1 MIPRDKFS
9 LGYVIV
15 NAAET
20 EKAVNEIKNLTK
32 PPQALKS
39 LLLSIE
45 NNQLS
50 LEELKETFGQPPH
63 GDQTLEQMREN
74 VQKIKDASKLLTLSE
89 VRELIKEGLEAK
101 RSANPQKVKEI
112 LQNLDE
118 NADLSKRTLQRH
130 RDIRDSLDILRMSN
144 EKSVMM
150 FENPPSDKK
159 ILEEF
164 AKLLGGEAIGDTI
177 AVDFKSESE
186 FIAAMAI
193 KKDKKTG
200 EVLDS
205 DDIVAK
211 KEKIKQYY
219 NNKDENGNP
228 IYNAGGWS
236 FRKSGWSLNIGQ
248 KTVDL
253 NNLVAQKKIFVAS
266 GQKLEVVEPFTGAS
280 VLKYI
285 RAVDKVTGSVRAFR
299 PKRLPNGSTVPKVLF
314 LDKASPNSMNLNPYA
329 KLILTSDFS
338 GDEWFK
344 TFFDVLRTNQMLSEK
359 DAEQLIIQEIYE
371 TLMGDKNT
379 TPSGLSVSTFR
390 GTDGIQDLENKT
402 PKKVRAEIRQI
413 ISDSARLEDTIINAG
428 LQLQQEQLQYL
439 EGNFTI
445 KEAADFK
452 KFYESL
458 DREDFPLEDLEIE
471 YFKDGRPTKYEADK
485 VDEEGNQV
493 RDESGS
499 IVTQTLSGVERAN
512 YATVKLEG
520 EALSPQDAYEF
531 GLKVTSPEF
540 TESLKDRSKTNI
552 DTLEANLKETKRTL
566 AKLPKDSD
574 DRGKITQ
581 KIKSLENNLKAAKE
595 RAKGYESGKD
605 KTDIGQQTAKLRNE
619 LLNMDDFSQY
629 LIATSNKLKDEGGL
643 IGLVSKIERSASALE
658 QITPERSL
666 GFFAQL
672 DEHAGNNDVREA
684 FKVIDDKPESDEA
697 KDAAKEL
704 NDKMP
709 NILSNAKEQL
719 IGAFKLHLE
728 KFAKNPASFP
738 DNQVISAKKQFV
750 DKQNLLT
757 LGE

>member
-1 MIPRDKFS
+1 MVPRDKFS

-74 VQKIKDASKLLTLSE
+74 IQKIKNASKLLTLSE
-89 VRELIKEGLEAK
+89 VRELIKEAFEAK
-101 RSANPQKVKEI
+101 RNTNPQKVKEI

-144 EKSVMM
+144 DKSVIM

-164 AKLLGGEAIGDTI
+164 AKLLDGEVIGDTI

-186 FIAAMAI
+186 FIAAMVP
-193 KKDKKTG
+193 KTDKKTG

-211 KEKIKQYY
+211 KEKIKEMY
-219 NNKDENGNP
+219 NKQ
-228 IYNAGGWS
+228 
-236 FRKSGWSLNIGQ
+236 FRKSGWSLSIGQ

-344 TFFDVLRTNQMLSEK
+344 TFFDVLRTNQMLTEK

-371 TLMGDKNT
+371 TLMGNENT

-390 GTDGIQDLENKT
+390 GADGIQDLETKT
-402 PKKVRAEIRQI
+402 PKKVRAEIRSI
-413 ISDSARLEDTIINAG
+413 IDESARLEDTIINAG

-439 EGNFTI
+439 EGNFTL

-471 YFKDGRPTKYEADK
+471 YFKDGRPTKYESDK

-493 RDESGS
+493 RDESGA
-499 IVTQTLSGVERAN
+499 IVTQTLSGIERAN
-512 YATVKLEG
+512 YATIKIEG
-520 EALSPQDAYEF
+520 EALSPEDAYEF

-540 TESLKDRSKTNI
+540 TEES
-552 DTLEANLKETKRTL
+552 TKRTEKTIDTMNASLNAAKTRL
-566 AKLPKDSD
+566 AKVPKDKADLRERLQTKISNLEE
-574 DRGKITQ
+574 RIKNAKSKIT
-581 KIKSLENNLKAAKE
+581 E
-595 RAKGYESGKD
+595 GKD

-629 LIATSNKLKDEGGL
+629 LIATSNKLKGEGGL

>member
-1 MIPRDKFS
+1 MLGLSDNMSWFEQLKMIPRDKFS

-20 EKAVNEIKNLTK
+20 EKAVNEIKNLSK

-63 GDQTLEQMREN
+63 GDQTLEQIREN
-74 VQKIKDASKLLTLSE
+74 VQKIKNASKLLTLSE
-89 VRELIKEGLEAK
+89 VRELIKEALEAK
-101 RSANPQKVKEI
+101 RNTNPQKVKEI

-144 EKSVMM
+144 DKSVIM

-164 AKLLGGEAIGDTI
+164 AKLLDGEVIGDTI
-177 AVDFKSESE
+177 AVNFKSQSE
-186 FIAAMAI
+186 FIAAMVTKKEDSDAI
-193 KKDKKTG
+193 KEKKS
-200 EVLDS
+200 E
-205 DDIVAK
+205 I
-211 KEKIKQYY
+211 KEMY
-219 NNKDENGNP
+219 NKH
-228 IYNAGGWS
+228 

-253 NNLVAQKKIFVAS
+253 DNLVAQKKIFVAS

-299 PKRLPNGSTVPKVLF
+299 PKKLPNGSTVPKVLF

-344 TFFDVLRTNQMLSEK
+344 TFFDVLRTNQMLSEN

-390 GTDGIQDLENKT
+390 GADGIQDLETKT

-428 LQLQQEQLQYL
+428 LALQQEQLQYL
-439 EGNFTI
+439 EGNFTL

-499 IVTQTLSGVERAN
+499 IVTQTLSGIERAN
-512 YATVKLEG
+512 YATIKIEG
-520 EALSPQDAYEF
+520 EALSPEDAYEF
-531 GLKVTSPEF
+531 GLRVTSPEF
-540 TESLKDRSKTNI
+540 TEES
-552 DTLEANLKETKRTL
+552 TKRTEKTIDTMNASLTAAKTRL
-566 AKLPKDSD
+566 AKVPKDKADLRERLQTKISNLEERIKNAKD
-574 DRGKITQ
+574 KIT
-581 KIKSLENNLKAAKE
+581 E
-595 RAKGYESGKD
+595 GKD

-629 LIATSNKLKDEGGL
+629 LIATSNKLKGEGGL

-709 NILSNAKEQL
+709 SILSNAKEQL

>member
-1 MIPRDKFS
+1 MLDSSDNMSWFEQLKMVPRDKFS

-74 VQKIKDASKLLTLSE
+74 IQKIKNASKLLTLSE
-89 VRELIKEGLEAK
+89 VRELIKEAFEAK
-101 RSANPQKVKEI
+101 RNTNPQKVKEI

-144 EKSVMM
+144 DKSVIM

-164 AKLLGGEAIGDTI
+164 AKLLDGEVIGDTI

-186 FIAAMAI
+186 FIAAMVP
-193 KKDKKTG
+193 KTDKKTG

-211 KEKIKQYY
+211 KEKIKEMY
-219 NNKDENGNP
+219 NKH
-228 IYNAGGWS
+228 
-236 FRKSGWSLNIGQ
+236 FRKSGWSLSIGQ

-285 RAVDKVTGSVRAFR
+285 RAVDKVSGSVRAFSR
-299 PKRLPNGSTVPKVLF
+299 KRLPNGSTVPKVLF

-344 TFFDVLRTNQMLSEK
+344 TFFDVLRTNQMLTEK

-371 TLMGDKNT
+371 TLMGNENT

-390 GTDGIQDLENKT
+390 GADGIQDLETKT
-402 PKKVRAEIRQI
+402 PKKVRAEIRSI
-413 ISDSARLEDTIINAG
+413 IDESARLEDTIINAG

-439 EGNFTI
+439 EGNFTL

-471 YFKDGRPTKYEADK
+471 YFKDGRPTKYESDK

-493 RDESGS
+493 RDESGA
-499 IVTQTLSGVERAN
+499 IVTQTLSGIERAN
-512 YATVKLEG
+512 YATIKIEG
-520 EALSPQDAYEF
+520 EALSPEDAYEF

-540 TESLKDRSKTNI
+540 TEES
-552 DTLEANLKETKRTL
+552 TKRTEKTIDTMNASLNAAKTRL
-566 AKLPKDSD
+566 AKVPKDKADLRERLQTKISNLEE
-574 DRGKITQ
+574 RIKNAKSKIT
-581 KIKSLENNLKAAKE
+581 E
-595 RAKGYESGKD
+595 GKD

-629 LIATSNKLKDEGGL
+629 LIATSNKLKGEGGL

>member
-1 MIPRDKFS
+1 MLDSSDNMSWFEQLKMVPRDKFS

-74 VQKIKDASKLLTLSE
+74 IQKIKNASKLLTLSE
-89 VRELIKEGLEAK
+89 VRELIKEAFEAK
-101 RSANPQKVKEI
+101 RNTNPQKVKEI

-144 EKSVMM
+144 DKSVIM

-164 AKLLGGEAIGDTI
+164 AKLLDGEVIGDTI

-186 FIAAMAI
+186 FIAAMVP
-193 KKDKKTG
+193 KTDKKTG

-211 KEKIKQYY
+211 KEKIKEMY
-219 NNKDENGNP
+219 NKH
-228 IYNAGGWS
+228 
-236 FRKSGWSLNIGQ
+236 FRKSGWSLSIGQ

-344 TFFDVLRTNQMLSEK
+344 TFFDVLRTNQMLTEK

-371 TLMGDKNT
+371 TLMGNENT

-390 GTDGIQDLENKT
+390 GADGIQDLEPKT
-402 PKKVRAEIRQI
+402 PKKVRAEIRSI
-413 ISDSARLEDTIINAG
+413 IDERARLEDTIINAG

-439 EGNFTI
+439 EGNFTL

-471 YFKDGRPTKYEADK
+471 YFKDGRPTKYESDK

-493 RDESGS
+493 RDESGA
-499 IVTQTLSGVERAN
+499 IVTQTLSGIERAN
-512 YATVKLEG
+512 YATIKIEG
-520 EALSPQDAYEF
+520 EALSPEDAYEF

-540 TESLKDRSKTNI
+540 TEES
-552 DTLEANLKETKRTL
+552 TKRTEKTIDTMNASLNAAKTRL
-566 AKLPKDSD
+566 AKVPKDKADLRERLQTKISNLEE
-574 DRGKITQ
+574 RIKNAKSKIT
-581 KIKSLENNLKAAKE
+581 E
-595 RAKGYESGKD
+595 GKD

-629 LIATSNKLKDEGGL
+629 LIATSNKLKGEGGL

>member
-1 MIPRDKFS
+1 MVPRDKFS

-74 VQKIKDASKLLTLSE
+74 IQKIKNASKLLTLSE
-89 VRELIKEGLEAK
+89 VRELIKEAFEAK
-101 RSANPQKVKEI
+101 RNTNPQKVKEI

-144 EKSVMM
+144 DKSVIM

-164 AKLLGGEAIGDTI
+164 AKLLDGEVIGDTI

-186 FIAAMAI
+186 FIAAMVP
-193 KKDKKTG
+193 KTDKKTG

-211 KEKIKQYY
+211 KEKIKEMY
-219 NNKDENGNP
+219 NKH
-228 IYNAGGWS
+228 
-236 FRKSGWSLNIGQ
+236 FRKSGWSLSIGQ

-344 TFFDVLRTNQMLSEK
+344 TFFDVLRTNQMLTEK

-371 TLMGDKNT
+371 TLMGNENT

-390 GTDGIQDLENKT
+390 GADGIQDLETKT
-402 PKKVRAEIRQI
+402 PKKVRAEIRSI
-413 ISDSARLEDTIINAG
+413 IDESARLEDTIINAG

-439 EGNFTI
+439 EGNFTL

-471 YFKDGRPTKYEADK
+471 YFKDGRPTKYESDK

-493 RDESGS
+493 RDESGA
-499 IVTQTLSGVERAN
+499 IVTQTLSGIERAN
-512 YATVKLEG
+512 YATIKIEG
-520 EALSPQDAYEF
+520 EALSPEDAYEF

-540 TESLKDRSKTNI
+540 TEES
-552 DTLEANLKETKRTL
+552 TKRTEKTIDTMNASLNAAKTRL
-566 AKLPKDSD
+566 AKVPKDKADLRERLQTKISNLEE
-574 DRGKITQ
+574 RIKNAKSKIT
-581 KIKSLENNLKAAKE
+581 E
-595 RAKGYESGKD
+595 GKD

-629 LIATSNKLKDEGGL
+629 LIATSNKLKGEGGL

>member
-1 MIPRDKFS
+1 MLDSSDNMSWFEQLKMVPRDKFS

-74 VQKIKDASKLLTLSE
+74 IQKIKNASKLLTLSE
-89 VRELIKEGLEAK
+89 VRELIKEAFEAK
-101 RSANPQKVKEI
+101 RNTNPQKVKEI

-144 EKSVMM
+144 DKSVIM

-164 AKLLGGEAIGDTI
+164 AKLLDGEVIGDTI

-186 FIAAMAI
+186 FIAAMVP
-193 KKDKKTG
+193 KTDKKTG

-211 KEKIKQYY
+211 KEKIKEMY
-219 NNKDENGNP
+219 NKH
-228 IYNAGGWS
+228 
-236 FRKSGWSLNIGQ
+236 FRKSGWSLSIGQ

-344 TFFDVLRTNQMLSEK
+344 TFFDVLRTNQMLTEK

-371 TLMGDKNT
+371 TLMGNENT

-390 GTDGIQDLENKT
+390 GADGIQDLETKT
-402 PKKVRAEIRQI
+402 PKKVRAEIRSI
-413 ISDSARLEDTIINAG
+413 IDESARLEDTIINAG

-439 EGNFTI
+439 EGNFTL

-471 YFKDGRPTKYEADK
+471 YFKDGRPTKYESDK

-493 RDESGS
+493 RDESGA
-499 IVTQTLSGVERAN
+499 IVTQTLSGIERAN
-512 YATVKLEG
+512 YATIKIEG
-520 EALSPQDAYEF
+520 EALSPEDAYEF

-540 TESLKDRSKTNI
+540 TEES
-552 DTLEANLKETKRTL
+552 TKRTEKTIDTMNASLNAAKTRL
-566 AKLPKDSD
+566 AKVPKDKADLRERLQTKISNLEE
-574 DRGKITQ
+574 RIKNAKSKIT
-581 KIKSLENNLKAAKE
+581 E
-595 RAKGYESGKD
+595 GKD

-629 LIATSNKLKDEGGL
+629 LIATSNKLKGEGGL
-643 IGLVSKIERSASALE
+643 IGLVSKIERSASSLE

>member
-1 MIPRDKFS
+1 MLDSSDNMSWFEQLKMVPRDKFS

-74 VQKIKDASKLLTLSE
+74 IQKIKNASKLLTLSE
-89 VRELIKEGLEAK
+89 VRELIKEAFEAK
-101 RSANPQKVKEI
+101 RNTNPQKVKEI

-144 EKSVMM
+144 DKSVIM

-164 AKLLGGEAIGDTI
+164 AKLLDGEVIGDTI

-186 FIAAMAI
+186 FIAAMVP
-193 KKDKKTG
+193 KTDKKTG

-211 KEKIKQYY
+211 KEKIKEMY
-219 NNKDENGNP
+219 NKH
-228 IYNAGGWS
+228 
-236 FRKSGWSLNIGQ
+236 FRKSGWSLSIGQ

-344 TFFDVLRTNQMLSEK
+344 TFFDVLRTNQMLTEK

-371 TLMGDKNT
+371 TLMGNENT

-390 GTDGIQDLENKT
+390 GADGIQDLETKT
-402 PKKVRAEIRQI
+402 PKKVRAEIRSI
-413 ISDSARLEDTIINAG
+413 IDESARLQDTIINAG

-439 EGNFTI
+439 EGNFTL

-471 YFKDGRPTKYEADK
+471 YFKDGRPTKYESDK

-493 RDESGS
+493 RDESGA
-499 IVTQTLSGVERAN
+499 IVTQTLSGIERAN
-512 YATVKLEG
+512 YATIKIEG
-520 EALSPQDAYEF
+520 EALSPEDAYEF

-540 TESLKDRSKTNI
+540 TEES
-552 DTLEANLKETKRTL
+552 TKRTEKTIDTMNASLNAAKTRL
-566 AKLPKDSD
+566 AKVPKDKADLRERLQTKISNLEE
-574 DRGKITQ
+574 RIKNAKSKIT
-581 KIKSLENNLKAAKE
+581 E
-595 RAKGYESGKD
+595 GKD

-629 LIATSNKLKDEGGL
+629 LIATSNKLKGEGGL

>member
-1 MIPRDKFS
+1 MLDSSDNMSWFEQLKMVPRDKFS

-74 VQKIKDASKLLTLSE
+74 IQKIKNASKLLTLSE
-89 VRELIKEGLEAK
+89 VRELIKEAFEAK
-101 RSANPQKVKEI
+101 RNTNPQKVKEI

-144 EKSVMM
+144 DKSVIM

-164 AKLLGGEAIGDTI
+164 AKLLDGEVIGDTI

-186 FIAAMAI
+186 FIAAMVP
-193 KKDKKTG
+193 KTDKKTG

-211 KEKIKQYY
+211 KEKIKEMY
-219 NNKDENGNP
+219 NKH
-228 IYNAGGWS
+228 
-236 FRKSGWSLNIGQ
+236 FRKSGWSLSIGQ

-344 TFFDVLRTNQMLSEK
+344 TFFDVLRTNQMLTEK

-371 TLMGDKNT
+371 TLMGNENT

-390 GTDGIQDLENKT
+390 GADGIQDLETKT
-402 PKKVRAEIRQI
+402 PKKVRAEIRSI
-413 ISDSARLEDTIINAG
+413 IDESARLEDTTINAG

-439 EGNFTI
+439 EGNFTL

-471 YFKDGRPTKYEADK
+471 YFKDGRPTKYESDK

-493 RDESGS
+493 RDESGA
-499 IVTQTLSGVERAN
+499 IVTQTLSGIERAN
-512 YATVKLEG
+512 YATIKIEG
-520 EALSPQDAYEF
+520 EALSPEDAYEF

-540 TESLKDRSKTNI
+540 TEES
-552 DTLEANLKETKRTL
+552 TKRTEKTIDTMNASLNAAKTRL
-566 AKLPKDSD
+566 AKVPKDKADLRERLQTKISNLEE
-574 DRGKITQ
+574 RIKNAKSKIT
-581 KIKSLENNLKAAKE
+581 E
-595 RAKGYESGKD
+595 GKD

-629 LIATSNKLKDEGGL
+629 LIATSNKLKGEGGL

>member
-1 MIPRDKFS
+1 MVPRDKFS

-74 VQKIKDASKLLTLSE
+74 IQKIKNASKLLTLSE
-89 VRELIKEGLEAK
+89 VRELIKEAFEAK
-101 RSANPQKVKEI
+101 RNTNPQKVKEI

-144 EKSVMM
+144 DKSVIM

-164 AKLLGGEAIGDTI
+164 AKLLDGEVIGDTI

-186 FIAAMAI
+186 FIAAMVP
-193 KKDKKTG
+193 KTDKKTG

-211 KEKIKQYY
+211 KEKIKEMY
-219 NNKDENGNP
+219 NKH
-228 IYNAGGWS
+228 
-236 FRKSGWSLNIGQ
+236 FRKSGWSLSIGQ

-344 TFFDVLRTNQMLSEK
+344 TFFDVLRTNQMLTEK

-371 TLMGDKNT
+371 TLMGNENT

-390 GTDGIQDLENKT
+390 GADGIQDLETKT
-402 PKKVRAEIRQI
+402 PKKVRAEIRSI
-413 ISDSARLEDTIINAG
+413 IDESARLEDTIINAG

-439 EGNFTI
+439 EGNFTL

-471 YFKDGRPTKYEADK
+471 YFKDGRPTKYESDK

-493 RDESGS
+493 RDESGA
-499 IVTQTLSGVERAN
+499 IVTQTLSGIERAN
-512 YATVKLEG
+512 YATIKIEG
-520 EALSPQDAYEF
+520 EALSPEDAYEF

-540 TESLKDRSKTNI
+540 TEES
-552 DTLEANLKETKRTL
+552 TKRTEKTIDTMNASLNAAKTRL
-566 AKLPKDSD
+566 AKVPKDKADLRERLQTKISNLEE
-574 DRGKITQ
+574 RIKNAESKIT
-581 KIKSLENNLKAAKE
+581 E
-595 RAKGYESGKD
+595 GKD

-629 LIATSNKLKDEGGL
+629 LIATSNKLKGKGGL

>member
-1 MIPRDKFS
+1 MVPRDKFS

-74 VQKIKDASKLLTLSE
+74 IQKIKNASKLLTLSE
-89 VRELIKEGLEAK
+89 VRELIKEAFEAK
-101 RSANPQKVKEI
+101 RNTNPQKVKEI

-144 EKSVMM
+144 DKSVIM

-164 AKLLGGEAIGDTI
+164 AKLLDGEVIGDTI

-186 FIAAMAI
+186 FIAAMVP
-193 KKDKKTG
+193 KTDKKTG

-211 KEKIKQYY
+211 KEKIKEMY
-219 NNKDENGNP
+219 NKH
-228 IYNAGGWS
+228 
-236 FRKSGWSLNIGQ
+236 FRKSGWSLSIGQ

-344 TFFDVLRTNQMLSEK
+344 TFFDVLRTNQMLTEK

-371 TLMGDKNT
+371 TLMGNENT

-390 GTDGIQDLENKT
+390 GADGIQDLETKT
-402 PKKVRAEIRQI
+402 PKKVRAEIRSI
-413 ISDSARLEDTIINAG
+413 IDESARLEDTIINAG

-439 EGNFTI
+439 EGNFTL

-471 YFKDGRPTKYEADK
+471 YFKDGRPTKYESDK

-493 RDESGS
+493 RDESGA
-499 IVTQTLSGVERAN
+499 IVTQTLSGIERAN
-512 YATVKLEG
+512 YATIKIEG
-520 EALSPQDAYEF
+520 EALSPEDAYEF

-540 TESLKDRSKTNI
+540 TEES
-552 DTLEANLKETKRTL
+552 TKRTEKTIDTMNASLNAAKTRL
-566 AKLPKDSD
+566 AKVPKDKADLRERLQTKISNLEE
-574 DRGKITQ
+574 RIKNAKSKIT
-581 KIKSLENNLKAAKE
+581 E
-595 RAKGYESGKD
+595 GKD

-629 LIATSNKLKDEGGL
+629 LIATSNKLKGEGGL

-709 NILSNAKEQL
+709 NIPSKAKEQQ

>member
-1 MIPRDKFS
+1 MLDSSDNMSWFEQLKMVPRDKFS

-74 VQKIKDASKLLTLSE
+74 IQKIKNASKLLTLSE
-89 VRELIKEGLEAK
+89 VRELIKEAFEAK
-101 RSANPQKVKEI
+101 RNTNPQKVKEI

-144 EKSVMM
+144 DKSVIM

-164 AKLLGGEAIGDTI
+164 AKLLDGEVIGDTI

-186 FIAAMAI
+186 FIAAMVPNT
-193 KKDKKTG
+193 DKKTG

-211 KEKIKQYY
+211 KEKIKEMY
-219 NNKDENGNP
+219 NKH
-228 IYNAGGWS
+228 
-236 FRKSGWSLNIGQ
+236 FRKSGWSLSIGQ

-344 TFFDVLRTNQMLSEK
+344 TFFDVLRTNQMLTEK

-371 TLMGDKNT
+371 TLMGNENT

-390 GTDGIQDLENKT
+390 GADGIQDLETKT
-402 PKKVRAEIRQI
+402 PKKVRAEIRSI
-413 ISDSARLEDTIINAG
+413 IDESARLEDTIINAG

-439 EGNFTI
+439 EGNFTL

-471 YFKDGRPTKYEADK
+471 YFKDGRPTKYESDK

-493 RDESGS
+493 RDESGA
-499 IVTQTLSGVERAN
+499 IVTQTLSGIERAN
-512 YATVKLEG
+512 YATIKIEG
-520 EALSPQDAYEF
+520 EALSPEDAYEF

-540 TESLKDRSKTNI
+540 TEES
-552 DTLEANLKETKRTL
+552 TKRTEKTIDTMNASLNAAKTRL
-566 AKLPKDSD
+566 AKVPKDKADLRERLQTKISNLEE
-574 DRGKITQ
+574 RIKNAESKIT
-581 KIKSLENNLKAAKE
+581 E
-595 RAKGYESGKD
+595 GKD

-629 LIATSNKLKDEGGL
+629 LIATSNKLKGEGGL

>member
-1 MIPRDKFS
+1 MVPRDKFS

-74 VQKIKDASKLLTLSE
+74 IQKIKNASKLLTLSE
-89 VRELIKEGLEAK
+89 VRELIKEAFEAK
-101 RSANPQKVKEI
+101 RNTNPQKVKEI

-144 EKSVMM
+144 DKSVIM

-164 AKLLGGEAIGDTI
+164 AKLLDGEVIGDTI

-186 FIAAMAI
+186 FIAAMVP
-193 KKDKKTG
+193 KTDKKTG

-211 KEKIKQYY
+211 KEKIKEMY
-219 NNKDENGNP
+219 NKH
-228 IYNAGGWS
+228 
-236 FRKSGWSLNIGQ
+236 FRKSGWSLSIGQ

-344 TFFDVLRTNQMLSEK
+344 TFFDVLRTNQMLTEK

-371 TLMGDKNT
+371 TLMGNENT

-390 GTDGIQDLENKT
+390 GADGIQDLETKT
-402 PKKVRAEIRQI
+402 PKKVRAEIRSI
-413 ISDSARLEDTIINAG
+413 IDESARLEDTIINAG

-439 EGNFTI
+439 EGNFTL

-458 DREDFPLEDLEIE
+458 DPEDFPLEDLEIE
-471 YFKDGRPTKYEADK
+471 YFKDGRPTKYESDK

-493 RDESGS
+493 RDESGA
-499 IVTQTLSGVERAN
+499 IVTQTLSGIERAN
-512 YATVKLEG
+512 YATIKIEG
-520 EALSPQDAYEF
+520 EALSPEDAYEF

-540 TESLKDRSKTNI
+540 TEES
-552 DTLEANLKETKRTL
+552 TKRTEKTIDTMNASLNAAKTRL
-566 AKLPKDSD
+566 AKVPKDKADLRERLQTKISNLEE
-574 DRGKITQ
+574 RIKNAKSKIT
-581 KIKSLENNLKAAKE
+581 E
-595 RAKGYESGKD
+595 GKD

-629 LIATSNKLKDEGGL
+629 LIATSNKLKGEGGL

>member
-1 MIPRDKFS
+1 MLDSSDNMSWFEQLKMVPRDKFS

-74 VQKIKDASKLLTLSE
+74 IQKIKNASKLLTLSE
-89 VRELIKEGLEAK
+89 VRELIKEAFEAK
-101 RSANPQKVKEI
+101 RNTNPQKVKEI

-144 EKSVMM
+144 DKSVIM

-164 AKLLGGEAIGDTI
+164 AKLLDGEVIGDTI

-186 FIAAMAI
+186 FIAAMVP
-193 KKDKKTG
+193 KTDKKTG

-211 KEKIKQYY
+211 KEKIKEMY
-219 NNKDENGNP
+219 NKH
-228 IYNAGGWS
+228 
-236 FRKSGWSLNIGQ
+236 FRKSGWSLSIGQ

-344 TFFDVLRTNQMLSEK
+344 TFFDVLRTNQMLTEK

-371 TLMGDKNT
+371 TLMGNENT

-390 GTDGIQDLENKT
+390 GADGIQDLETKT
-402 PKKVRAEIRQI
+402 PKKVRAEIRSI
-413 ISDSARLEDTIINAG
+413 IDESARLEDTIINAG

-439 EGNFTI
+439 EGNFTL

-471 YFKDGRPTKYEADK
+471 YFKDGRPTKYESDK

-493 RDESGS
+493 RAESGA
-499 IVTQTLSGVERAN
+499 IVTQTLSGIERAN
-512 YATVKLEG
+512 YATIKIEG
-520 EALSPQDAYEF
+520 EALSPEDAYEF

-540 TESLKDRSKTNI
+540 TEES
-552 DTLEANLKETKRTL
+552 TKRTEKTIDTMNASLNAAKTRL
-566 AKLPKDSD
+566 AKVPKDKADLRERLQTKISNLEE
-574 DRGKITQ
+574 RIKHAKSKIT
-581 KIKSLENNLKAAKE
+581 E
-595 RAKGYESGKD
+595 GKD

-629 LIATSNKLKDEGGL
+629 LIATSNKLKGEGGL

>member
-1 MIPRDKFS
+1 MVPRDKFS

-74 VQKIKDASKLLTLSE
+74 IQKIKNASKLLTLSE
-89 VRELIKEGLEAK
+89 VRELIKEAFEAK
-101 RSANPQKVKEI
+101 RNTNPQKVKEI

-144 EKSVMM
+144 DKSVIM

-164 AKLLGGEAIGDTI
+164 AKLLDGEVIGDTI

-186 FIAAMAI
+186 FIAAMVP
-193 KKDKKTG
+193 KTDKKTG

-211 KEKIKQYY
+211 KEKIKEMY
-219 NNKDENGNP
+219 NKH
-228 IYNAGGWS
+228 
-236 FRKSGWSLNIGQ
+236 FRKSGWSLSIGQ

-344 TFFDVLRTNQMLSEK
+344 TFFDVLRTNQMLTEK

-371 TLMGDKNT
+371 TLMGNENT

-390 GTDGIQDLENKT
+390 GADGIQDLETKT
-402 PKKVRAEIRQI
+402 PKKVRAEIRSI
-413 ISDSARLEDTIINAG
+413 IDESARLEDTIINAG

-439 EGNFTI
+439 EGNFTL

-471 YFKDGRPTKYEADK
+471 YFKDGRPTKYESDK

-493 RDESGS
+493 RDESGA
-499 IVTQTLSGVERAN
+499 IVTQTLSGIERAN
-512 YATVKLEG
+512 YATIKIEG
-520 EALSPQDAYEF
+520 EALSPEDAYEF

-540 TESLKDRSKTNI
+540 TEES
-552 DTLEANLKETKRTL
+552 TKRTEKTIDTMNASLNAAKTRL
-566 AKLPKDSD
+566 AKVPKDKADLRERLQTKISNLEE
-574 DRGKITQ
+574 RIKNAESKIT
-581 KIKSLENNLKAAKE
+581 E
-595 RAKGYESGKD
+595 GKD

-629 LIATSNKLKDEGGL
+629 LIATSNKLKGEGGL

>member
-1 MIPRDKFS
+1 MVPRDKFS

-74 VQKIKDASKLLTLSE
+74 IQKIKNASKLLTLSE
-89 VRELIKEGLEAK
+89 VRELIKEAFEAK
-101 RSANPQKVKEI
+101 RNTNPQKVKEI

-118 NADLSKRTLQRH
+118 NADLSKRTLQGH
-130 RDIRDSLDILRMSN
+130 RDFRDSVDILRMSN
-144 EKSVMM
+144 DISVIM

-164 AKLLGGEAIGDTI
+164 AKLLDGEVIGDTI

-186 FIAAMAI
+186 FIAAMVP
-193 KKDKKTG
+193 KTDKKTG

-211 KEKIKQYY
+211 KEKIKEMY
-219 NNKDENGNP
+219 NKH
-228 IYNAGGWS
+228 
-236 FRKSGWSLNIGQ
+236 FRKSGWSLSIGQ

-344 TFFDVLRTNQMLSEK
+344 TFFDVLRTNQMLTEK

-371 TLMGDKNT
+371 TLMGNENT

-390 GTDGIQDLENKT
+390 GADGIQDLETKT
-402 PKKVRAEIRQI
+402 PKKVRAEIRSI
-413 ISDSARLEDTIINAG
+413 IDESARLEDTIINAG

-439 EGNFTI
+439 EGNFTL

-471 YFKDGRPTKYEADK
+471 YFKDGRPTKYESDK

-493 RDESGS
+493 RDESGA
-499 IVTQTLSGVERAN
+499 IVTQTLSGIERAN
-512 YATVKLEG
+512 YATIKIEG
-520 EALSPQDAYEF
+520 EALSPEDAYEF

-540 TESLKDRSKTNI
+540 TEES
-552 DTLEANLKETKRTL
+552 TKRTEKTIDTMNASLNAAKTRL
-566 AKLPKDSD
+566 AKVPKDKADLRERLQTKISNLEE
-574 DRGKITQ
+574 RIKNAKSKIT
-581 KIKSLENNLKAAKE
+581 E
-595 RAKGYESGKD
+595 GKD

-629 LIATSNKLKDEGGL
+629 LIATSNKLKGEGGL

>member
-1 MIPRDKFS
+1 MLDSSDNMSWFEQLKMVPRDKFS

-74 VQKIKDASKLLTLSE
+74 IQKIKNASKLLTLSE
-89 VRELIKEGLEAK
+89 VRELIKEAFEAK
-101 RSANPQKVKEI
+101 RNTNPQKVKEI

-144 EKSVMM
+144 DKSVIM

-164 AKLLGGEAIGDTI
+164 AKLLDGEVIGDTI

-186 FIAAMAI
+186 FIAAMVP
-193 KKDKKTG
+193 KTDKKTG

-211 KEKIKQYY
+211 KEKIKEMY
-219 NNKDENGNP
+219 NKH
-228 IYNAGGWS
+228 
-236 FRKSGWSLNIGQ
+236 FRKSGWSLSIGQ

-344 TFFDVLRTNQMLSEK
+344 TFFDVLRTNQMLTEK

-371 TLMGDKNT
+371 TLMGNENT

-390 GTDGIQDLENKT
+390 GADGIQDLETKT
-402 PKKVRAEIRQI
+402 PKKVRAEIRSI
-413 ISDSARLEDTIINAG
+413 IDESARLEDTIINAG

-439 EGNFTI
+439 EGNFTL

-471 YFKDGRPTKYEADK
+471 YFKDGRPTKYESDK

-493 RDESGS
+493 RDESGA
-499 IVTQTLSGVERAN
+499 IVTQTLSGIERAN
-512 YATVKLEG
+512 YATIKIEG
-520 EALSPQDAYEF
+520 EALSPEDAYEF

-540 TESLKDRSKTNI
+540 TEES
-552 DTLEANLKETKRTL
+552 TKRTEKTIDTMNASLNAAKTRL
-566 AKLPKDSD
+566 AKVPKDKADLRERLQTKISNLEE
-574 DRGKITQ
+574 RIKNAESKIT
-581 KIKSLENNLKAAKE
+581 E
-595 RAKGYESGKD
+595 GKD

-629 LIATSNKLKDEGGL
+629 LIATSNKLKGEGGL

>member
-1 MIPRDKFS
+1 MLGSSDNMSWFEQLKMVPRDKFS

-20 EKAVNEIKNLTK
+20 EKAVKEIKNLTK

-74 VQKIKDASKLLTLSE
+74 VQKIKNASKLLTLSE
-89 VRELIKEGLEAK
+89 VRELIKEAFEAK
-101 RSANPQKVKEI
+101 RNTNPQKVKEI

-144 EKSVMM
+144 DKSVIM

-164 AKLLGGEAIGDTI
+164 AKLLDGEVVGDTI
-177 AVDFKSESE
+177 AVNFKSQSE
-186 FIAAMAI
+186 FIAAMVPKKEDSDAI
-193 KKDKKTG
+193 KEKKS
-200 EVLDS
+200 E
-205 DDIVAK
+205 I
-211 KEKIKQYY
+211 KEMY
-219 NNKDENGNP
+219 NKH
-228 IYNAGGWS
+228 
-236 FRKSGWSLNIGQ
+236 FRKSGWSLSIGQ

-299 PKRLPNGSTVPKVLF
+299 PKKLPNGSTVPKVLF

-390 GTDGIQDLENKT
+390 GADGIQDLETKT

-428 LQLQQEQLQYL
+428 LALQQEQLQYL
-439 EGNFTI
+439 EGNFTL

-471 YFKDGRPTKYEADK
+471 YFKDGRPTKYESDK

-493 RDESGS
+493 RDESGA
-499 IVTQTLSGVERAN
+499 IVTQTLSGIERAN
-512 YATVKLEG
+512 YATIKIEG
-520 EALSPQDAYEF
+520 ETLSPEDAYEF

-540 TESLKDRSKTNI
+540 TEES
-552 DTLEANLKETKRTL
+552 TKRTEKTIDTMNASLNAAKTRL
-566 AKLPKDSD
+566 AKVPKDKADLRERLQTKISNLEE
-574 DRGKITQ
+574 RIKNAKSKIT
-581 KIKSLENNLKAAKE
+581 E
-595 RAKGYESGKD
+595 GKD

-629 LIATSNKLKDEGGL
+629 LIATSNKLKGEGGL

>member
-1 MIPRDKFS
+1 MVPRDKFS

-74 VQKIKDASKLLTLSE
+74 IQKIKNASKLLTLSE
-89 VRELIKEGLEAK
+89 VRELIKEAFEAK
-101 RSANPQKVKEI
+101 RNTNPQKVKEI

-144 EKSVMM
+144 DKSVIM
-150 FENPPSDKK
+150 FENPPADKK

-164 AKLLGGEAIGDTI
+164 AKLLDGEVIGDTI

-186 FIAAMAI
+186 FIAAMVP
-193 KKDKKTG
+193 KTDKKTG

-211 KEKIKQYY
+211 KEKIKEMY
-219 NNKDENGNP
+219 NKH
-228 IYNAGGWS
+228 
-236 FRKSGWSLNIGQ
+236 FRKSGWSLSIGQ

-344 TFFDVLRTNQMLSEK
+344 TFFDVLRTNQMLTEK

-371 TLMGDKNT
+371 TLMGNENT

-390 GTDGIQDLENKT
+390 GADGIQDLETKT
-402 PKKVRAEIRQI
+402 PKKVRAEIRSI
-413 ISDSARLEDTIINAG
+413 IDESARLEDTIINAG

-439 EGNFTI
+439 EGNFTL

-471 YFKDGRPTKYEADK
+471 YFKDGRPTKYESDK

-493 RDESGS
+493 RDESGE
-499 IVTQTLSGVERAN
+499 IVTQTLSGIERAN
-512 YATVKLEG
+512 YATIKIEG
-520 EALSPQDAYEF
+520 EALSPEDAYEF

-540 TESLKDRSKTNI
+540 TEES
-552 DTLEANLKETKRTL
+552 TKRTEKTIDTMNASLNAAKTRL
-566 AKLPKDSD
+566 AKVPKDKADLRERLQTKISNLEE
-574 DRGKITQ
+574 RIKNAKSKIT
-581 KIKSLENNLKAAKE
+581 E
-595 RAKGYESGKD
+595 GKD

-629 LIATSNKLKDEGGL
+629 LIATSNKLKGEGGL

>member
-1 MIPRDKFS
+1 MVPRDKFS

-74 VQKIKDASKLLTLSE
+74 IQKIKNASKLLTLSE
-89 VRELIKEGLEAK
+89 VRELIKEAFEAK
-101 RSANPQKVKEI
+101 RNTNPQKVKEI

-144 EKSVMM
+144 DKSVIM

-164 AKLLGGEAIGDTI
+164 AKLLDGEVIGDTI
-177 AVDFKSESE
+177 AVDFKSESG
-186 FIAAMAI
+186 FIAAMVP
-193 KKDKKTG
+193 KTDKKTG

-211 KEKIKQYY
+211 KEKIKEMY
-219 NNKDENGNP
+219 NKH
-228 IYNAGGWS
+228 
-236 FRKSGWSLNIGQ
+236 FRKSGWSLSIGQ

-344 TFFDVLRTNQMLSEK
+344 TFFDVLRTNQMLTEK

-371 TLMGDKNT
+371 TLMGNENT

-390 GTDGIQDLENKT
+390 GADGIQDLETKT
-402 PKKVRAEIRQI
+402 PKKVRAEIRSI
-413 ISDSARLEDTIINAG
+413 IDESARLEDTIINAG

-439 EGNFTI
+439 EGNFTL

-471 YFKDGRPTKYEADK
+471 YFKDGRPTKYESDK

-493 RDESGS
+493 RDESGA
-499 IVTQTLSGVERAN
+499 IVTQTLSGIERAN
-512 YATVKLEG
+512 YATIKIEG
-520 EALSPQDAYEF
+520 EALSPEDAYEF

-540 TESLKDRSKTNI
+540 TEES
-552 DTLEANLKETKRTL
+552 TKRTEKTIDTMNASLNAAKTRL
-566 AKLPKDSD
+566 AKVPKDKADLRERLQTKISNLEE
-574 DRGKITQ
+574 RIKNAKSKIT
-581 KIKSLENNLKAAKE
+581 E
-595 RAKGYESGKD
+595 GKD

-629 LIATSNKLKDEGGL
+629 LIATSNKLKGEGGL

>member
-1 MIPRDKFS
+1 MLGSSDNMSWFEQLKMIPRDKFS

-20 EKAVNEIKNLTK
+20 EKAVKEIKNLTK

-74 VQKIKDASKLLTLSE
+74 VQKIKNASKLLTLSE

-130 RDIRDSLDILRMSN
+130 RDIRDSLDILRMSD
-144 EKSVMM
+144 EKSVIM

-164 AKLLGGEAIGDTI
+164 AKLLDGEVIGDTI
-177 AVDFKSESE
+177 AVDFKSQSE
-186 FIAAMAI
+186 FIAAMVTKKEDSDAI
-193 KKDKKTG
+193 KEKKS
-200 EVLDS
+200 E
-205 DDIVAK
+205 I
-211 KEKIKQYY
+211 KEMY
-219 NNKDENGNP
+219 NKH
-228 IYNAGGWS
+228 

-299 PKRLPNGSTVPKVLF
+299 PKKLPNGSTVPKVLF

-390 GTDGIQDLENKT
+390 GSDGIQDLETKT

-471 YFKDGRPTKYEADK
+471 YFKDGRPTKYQAK
-485 VDEEGNQV
+485 VRDEEGNET
-493 RDESGS
+493 RDEKGA
-499 IVTQTLSGVERAN
+499 IITEELSGVERAN

-531 GLKVTSPEF
+531 GLRVTSPEF
-540 TESLKDRSKTNI
+540 TENLKDRSKTNI

-595 RAKGYESGKD
+595 RAKQYESGKD

-629 LIATSNKLKDEGGL
+629 LIATSNKLKGEGGL

-757 LGE
+757 LGD

>member
-1 MIPRDKFS
+1 MLDSSDNMSWFEQLKMVPRDKFS

-74 VQKIKDASKLLTLSE
+74 IQKIKNASKLLTLSE
-89 VRELIKEGLEAK
+89 VRELIKEAFEAK
-101 RSANPQKVKEI
+101 RNTNPQKVKEI

-144 EKSVMM
+144 DKSVIM

-164 AKLLGGEAIGDTI
+164 AKLLDGEVIGDTI

-186 FIAAMAI
+186 FIAAMVP
-193 KKDKKTG
+193 KTDKKTG

-211 KEKIKQYY
+211 KEKIKEMY
-219 NNKDENGNP
+219 NKH
-228 IYNAGGWS
+228 
-236 FRKSGWSLNIGQ
+236 FRKSGWSLSIGQ

-344 TFFDVLRTNQMLSEK
+344 TFFDVLRTNQMLTEK

-371 TLMGDKNT
+371 TLMGNENT

-390 GTDGIQDLENKT
+390 GADGIQDLETKT
-402 PKKVRAEIRQI
+402 PKKVRAEIRSI
-413 ISDSARLEDTIINAG
+413 IDESARLEDTIINAG

-439 EGNFTI
+439 EGNFTL

-471 YFKDGRPTKYEADK
+471 YFKDGRPTKYESDK

-493 RDESGS
+493 RDESGA
-499 IVTQTLSGVERAN
+499 IVTQTLSGIERAN
-512 YATVKLEG
+512 YATIKIEG
-520 EALSPQDAYEF
+520 EALSPEDAYEF

-540 TESLKDRSKTNI
+540 TEES
-552 DTLEANLKETKRTL
+552 TKRTEKTIDTMNASLNAAKTRL
-566 AKLPKDSD
+566 AKVPKDKADLRERLQTKISNLEE
-574 DRGKITQ
+574 RIKNAKSKIT
-581 KIKSLENNLKAAKE
+581 E
-595 RAKGYESGKD
+595 GKD

-629 LIATSNKLKDEGGL
+629 LIATSNKLKGEGGL

>member
-1 MIPRDKFS
+1 MVPRDKFS

-74 VQKIKDASKLLTLSE
+74 IQKIKNASKLLTLSE
-89 VRELIKEGLEAK
+89 VRELIKEAFEAK
-101 RSANPQKVKEI
+101 RNTNPQKVKEI

-144 EKSVMM
+144 DKSVIM

-164 AKLLGGEAIGDTI
+164 AKLLDGEVIGDTI

-186 FIAAMAI
+186 FIAAMVP
-193 KKDKKTG
+193 KTDKKTG

-211 KEKIKQYY
+211 KEKIKEMY
-219 NNKDENGNP
+219 NKH
-228 IYNAGGWS
+228 
-236 FRKSGWSLNIGQ
+236 FRKSGWSLSIGQ

-344 TFFDVLRTNQMLSEK
+344 TFFDVLRTNQMLTER

-371 TLMGDKNT
+371 TLMGNENT

-390 GTDGIQDLENKT
+390 GADGIQDLETKT
-402 PKKVRAEIRQI
+402 PKKVRAEIRSI
-413 ISDSARLEDTIINAG
+413 IDESARLEDTIINAG

-439 EGNFTI
+439 EGNFTL

-471 YFKDGRPTKYEADK
+471 YFKDGRPTKYESDK

-493 RDESGS
+493 RDESGA
-499 IVTQTLSGVERAN
+499 IVTQTLSGIERAN
-512 YATVKLEG
+512 YATIKIEG
-520 EALSPQDAYEF
+520 EALSPEDAYEF

-540 TESLKDRSKTNI
+540 TEES
-552 DTLEANLKETKRTL
+552 TKRTEKTIDTMNASLNAAKTRL
-566 AKLPKDSD
+566 AKVPKDKADLRERLQTKISNLEE
-574 DRGKITQ
+574 RIKNAKSKIT
-581 KIKSLENNLKAAKE
+581 E
-595 RAKGYESGKD
+595 GKD

-629 LIATSNKLKDEGGL
+629 LIATSNKLKGEGGL